1 MDPAVVTKP
10 NLNSFCSELLSVVS
24 SRSAVLLLVML
35 GFVVV
40 EETCCCL
47 LLWLAAVVAVADVIV
62 VASLVARVEVSSSGP
77 RVSVEVEMME
87 NWRPLEIVEVEVEV
101 GGENT
106 ETIGGAGAWLGH
118 SVSTPSLSAEGCF
131 LTEAASSG

>member
-24 SRSAVLLLVML
+24 SRSALLLVML
-35 GFVVV
+35 GLVVV

-62 VASLVARVEVSSSGP
+62 VASLVARVEVSSSGAL
-77 RVSVEVEMME
+77 VEVEMME
-87 NWRPLEIVEVEVEV
+87 N
-101 GGENT
+101 
-106 ETIGGAGAWLGH
+106 
-118 SVSTPSLSAEGCF
+118 
-131 LTEAASSG
+131 

>member
-24 SRSAVLLLVML
+24 SSRSALLVLLLVML
-35 GFVVV
+35 GLVVV

-47 LLWLAAVVAVADVIV
+47 LLWLAAVVAVADVIE
-62 VASLVARVEVSSSGP
+62 VASLVARVEVSSSGA

-106 ETIGGAGAWLGH
+106 ETIGGAGAGAWL
-118 SVSTPSLSAEGCF
+118 E
-131 LTEAASSG
+131 

>member
-24 SRSAVLLLVML
+24 SRSALLVLLVML

-62 VASLVARVEVSSSGP
+62 VASLVARVEVSSSGA

-87 NWRPLEIVEVEVEV
+87 N
-101 GGENT
+101 
-106 ETIGGAGAWLGH
+106 
-118 SVSTPSLSAEGCF
+118 
-131 LTEAASSG
+131 

>member
-24 SRSAVLLLVML
+24 SRSALLLLLLVML
-35 GFVVV
+35 GLVVV

-62 VASLVARVEVSSSGP
+62 VASLVARVEVSSSGAL
-77 RVSVEVEMME
+77 VEVEKNRKVLVMH
-87 NWRPLEIVEVEVEV
+87 
-101 GGENT
+101 GGSWKPHHL
-106 ETIGGAGAWLGH
+106 AGSFVMFRTWSAANQGNVAANAAAAGDWVA
-118 SVSTPSLSAEGCF
+118 SQAQSL
-131 LTEAASSG
+131 L

>member
-24 SRSAVLLLVML
+24 SRSALLLVML
-35 GFVVV
+35 GLVVV

-62 VASLVARVEVSSSGP
+62 VASLVARVEVSSSGA

-87 NWRPLEIVEVEVEV
+87 N
-101 GGENT
+101 
-106 ETIGGAGAWLGH
+106 
-118 SVSTPSLSAEGCF
+118 
-131 LTEAASSG
+131 